1 MKTTVTE
8 VNAKFLH
15 QPHEDALQPGGGAR
29 LVDPA
34 VQEVIVWNVDESW
47 AIDWIRCEFA
57 ALAFT
62 QIFYRILP
70 LYLLLKYHRTIT
82 AGLYIIYMA
91 TVYQVN
97 NIYFQSPKN
106 TGLWVN
112 F

>member
-1 MKTTVTE
+1 MPNISKWNWIILKYLFPVFHAFHFVFLSQSKSGMKTTVTE

-57 ALAFT
+57 ALTFT
-62 QIFYRILP
+62 
-70 LYLLLKYHRTIT
+70 
-82 AGLYIIYMA
+82 
-91 TVYQVN
+91 
-97 NIYFQSPKN
+97 
-106 TGLWVN
+106 
-112 F
+112 

>member
-47 AIDWIRCEFA
+47 AIDWSEFA
-57 ALAFT
+57 ALT

-70 LYLLLKYHRTIT
+70 LYLLLKHHIIIT

-97 NIYFQSPKN
+97 NIYFHSPKN
-106 TGLWVN
+106 AGLWGN